1 MSSRYED
8 KTEFVECE
16 FPVSI
21 STGQRKAPETSDRST
36 FVIDRSMNGCQTT
49 LKTCWRASGK
59 ETKAYPT
66 ICIPTNYAN
75 WGLPKQERHMEVN
88 NGYDV

>member
-1 MSSRYED
+1 
-8 KTEFVECE
+8 
-16 FPVSI
+16 
-21 STGQRKAPETSDRST
+21 
-36 FVIDRSMNGCQTT
+36 MNGCQTT